1 MTHDTRQV
9 GRFTV
14 TAIVDADMP
23 DEPIVEAF
31 PGIPPDELAAAKAL
45 FPGVYTNDD
54 RWRLRIRTWLIR
66 DDERSLLLDTGIG
79 GATSP
84 TQSWAPQVGELPSVL
99 DQLGVALSDIATVVI
114 SHVHDDHIGGLLTDD
129 GAPLCPNARYV
140 VQRADVEWQRAAA
153 AADRDAAAVW
163 GLLGAIEDAG
173 VMDAIEGDHELSAGS
188 TLRHLPGHTPGHQ
201 VLLVEDADARMVLS
215 ADTWNHPLQIANPQ
229 WPSGPDDDHAAAAT
243 ARRTML
249 GDLADHPGTIV
260 APTHFAEPFGE
271 VQRTGGAW
279 AWAAV

>member
-1 MTHDTRQV
+1 M
-9 GRFTV
+9 
-14 TAIVDADMP
+14 
-23 DEPIVEAF
+23 
-31 PGIPPDELAAAKAL
+31 
-45 FPGVYTNDD
+45 
-54 RWRLRIRTWLIR
+54 
-66 DDERSLLLDTGIG
+66 
-79 GATSP
+79 
-84 TQSWAPQVGELPSVL
+84 
-99 DQLGVALSDIATVVI
+99 
-114 SHVHDDHIGGLLTDD
+114 
-129 GAPLCPNARYV
+129 
-140 VQRADVEWQRAAA
+140 QRADVEGRRAAA

-173 VMDAIEGDHELSAGS
+173 VMDAIEGDHELSAGL

-201 VLLVEDADARMVLS
+201 VLRVEDADARMVLS

-249 GDLADHPGTIV
+249 ADLADHSGTIV

-271 VQRTGGAW
+271 LQRTGGGW